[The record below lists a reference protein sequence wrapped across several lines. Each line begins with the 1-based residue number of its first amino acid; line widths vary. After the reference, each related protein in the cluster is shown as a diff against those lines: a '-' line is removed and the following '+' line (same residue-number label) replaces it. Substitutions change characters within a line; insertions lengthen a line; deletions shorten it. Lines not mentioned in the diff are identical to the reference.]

1 MRTVRLTEG
10 EIAEQLG
17 HLPEWTRVGQ
27 TILRTYQLE
36 SFAQSMK
43 FVNQVAEEAGRVDH
57 HPDMDIRYDKVTLA
71 LTTHYL
77 KGLTLKDTSLAGV
90 CDRLAQEAKP

>member
-57 HPDMDIRYDKVTLA
+57 HPDMDIRYDKSNAGADDA
-71 LTTHYL
+71 LLEGPHAERHVSRR
-77 KGLTLKDTSLAGV
+77 GL
-90 CDRLAQEAKP
+90 

>member
-1 MRTVRLTEG
+1 MRTVRLTED
-10 EIAEQLG
+10 EIAE
-17 HLPEWTRVGQ
+17 HLEKLPGWTRAGQ
-27 TILRTYQLE
+27 AISRTYPFA

-43 FVNQVAEEAGRVDH
+43 FVNQVAEVAERVDH

-77 KGLTLKDTSLAGV
+77 KGLTAKDVSLAEV
-90 CDRLAQEAKP
+90 CDQFAGEAGL